1 MRTAS
6 CSGTFRR
13 SGWRIGVV
21 ALAVLGVVA
30 PLTVACTR
38 AVYFGKEGQTVTGR
52 SMDWMEDVQSDLWV
66 FPRGMAR
73 DGGVGADSL
82 QWTSRYG
89 SVVTCAYK
97 AVSVDGMNEK
107 GLVANLLYLAESE
120 FPPETDPRPGVS
132 VGGWAQY
139 ALDRFATVAEAV
151 AELKKQA
158 FRVVPADAPN
168 GSKGTVHLAL
178 SDPTGDSAICEYI
191 QGKLVVHHGRK
202 FQVMT
207 NSPPFNEQLA
217 LNRYWEQVGGT
228 VMLPGTNR
236 AADRFV
242 RASFYINACR
252 QSADPREAVAA
263 VFSVI
268 RNASVPRGISTPAQ
282 PNIASTIWRTVSDQ
296 KNRVYYFE
304 DTARPSLVWVKLDR
318 IDFQPG
324 SGVRKVTLT
333 GKEDLAGD
341 QTTRFEK
348 AEPYKFLAPK
358 RK

>member
-1 MRTAS
+1 MRASS
-6 CSGTFRR
+6 CSGTSRR

-21 ALAVLGVVA
+21 AVAALAVVA

-52 SMDWMEDVQSDLWV
+52 SMDWMEDVYSDLWV

-73 DGGVGADSL
+73 DGGVGAGSL

-120 FPPETDPRPGVS
+120 YPPDTDPRPGVS
-132 VGGWAQY
+132 IGGWAQY
-139 ALDRFATVAEAV
+139 ALDRFATV
-151 AELKKQA
+151 
-158 FRVVPADAPN
+158 
-168 GSKGTVHLAL
+168 
-178 SDPTGDSAICEYI
+178 
-191 QGKLVVHHGRK
+191 
-202 FQVMT
+202 
-207 NSPPFNEQLA
+207 SPPFDEQLA

-242 RASFYINACR
+242 RALFYINACR

-333 GKEDLAGD
+333 GKEDVAGD

-348 AEPYKFLAPK
+348 AAPYKFLAPK